1 MTNTTTAPRDAML
14 VCANGHVITDRLRAR
29 PDLRL
34 ARCDR
39 CGAATV
45 DRCRT
50 CGYELPGAGSVPGY
64 ETVGASRPP
73 DACPGCGAAFP
84 WARADRPP
92 GEDAIDRLDAL
103 LRRLPRVA
111 RELGRQR
118 NPLSVRDDRDLDD
131 LVRALL
137 PVAFDDVRPEARTPL
152 YARTTR
158 TALYLADEG
167 VVVVAHLVR
176 PGVTEADL
184 AARWE
189 ADVSEYTA
197 RGRAV
202 VFFVHDPERRLPD
215 PERLEATWSRET
227 EGPEVYC
234 VIAT

>member
-1 MTNTTTAPRDAML
+1 MLHTDTPPRDAML

-34 ARCDR
+34 VRCDR

-50 CGYELPGAGSVPGY
+50 CGHELPGASSVPGY
-64 ETVGASRPP
+64 ETVGTGPAPS
-73 DACPGCGAAFP
+73 ACPACGSAFP
-84 WARADRPP
+84 WAKAVRPP
-92 GEDAIDRLDAL
+92 GADAIDRLEVL

-118 NPLSVRDDRDLDD
+118 TPLTIRDDRDLDD
-131 LVRALL
+131 LVRSLL
-137 PVAFDDVRPEARTPL
+137 PVIFDDVRPEARTPL
-152 YARTTR
+152 YSRTTR

-167 VVVVAHLVR
+167 VVVVTHLVR
-176 PGVTEADL
+176 PGISEADL

-197 RGRAV
+197 RGRALV
-202 VFFVHDPERRLPD
+202 VFVYDPERRLPD
-215 PERLEATWSRET
+215 PERVEAMWSREAD
-227 EGPEVYC
+227 GPEVYC
-234 VIAT
+234 VIAM